1 MRQIVL
7 SFNLVVILV
16 PLCWICRCFV
26 LKGLFLQ
33 TEFGTYSNLT
43 CLGHWNWHWNGT
55 MDAISIPCLAIGN
68 AIWRLLVERRMIR
81 RLWSI
86 FHRCTFSSYA
96 YPKRLFLI
104 SAKKFNRWKLTGLTF
119 SKRCTKM
126 SRQKREHSRLLSII
140 ILFVFRFY
148 CSFSLIGMIIS
159 IVIAKFTFA
168 HLVRIVFPNSHALQ
182 QSKTLFG

>member
-1 MRQIVL
+1 MEQWTASWHCAWPSATLFGGYWPKGEWSDVYEA
-7 SFNLVVILV
+7 SFTGALLV
-16 PLCWICRCFV
+16 PMLI
-26 LKGLFLQ
+26 Q
-33 TEFGTYSNLT
+33 
-43 CLGHWNWHWNGT
+43 
-55 MDAISIPCLAIGN
+55 N
-68 AIWRLLVERRMIR
+68 A
-81 RLWSI
+81 
-86 FHRCTFSSYA
+86 C
-96 YPKRLFLI
+96 LI

-159 IVIAKFTFA
+159 KVIAKFIFA